1 MDFKTTTRKEKVEK
15 KNSPKVDLII
25 ITESQYG
32 NYNNNNNNK
41 KMTWK
46 WYICVETTITS
57 PEDEAG
63 LLIADQRGSWKE
75 MFNSNEL
82 KLELLGQ

>member
-1 MDFKTTTRKEKVEK
+1 MVITTT
-15 KNSPKVDLII
+15 
-25 ITESQYG
+25 TTTT
-32 NYNNNNNNK
+32 

-63 LLIADQRGSWKE
+63 LLIADQRGS
-75 MFNSNEL
+75 
-82 KLELLGQ
+82 

>member
-1 MDFKTTTRKEKVEK
+1 MDFKTTTRKENVEK

-25 ITESQYG
+25 INESQYG
-32 NYNNNNNNK
+32 NYNNNNNK

-75 MFNSNEL
+75 IFNSNEL

>member
-1 MDFKTTTRKEKVEK
+1 MDFKTTTRKENVEK

-32 NYNNNNNNK
+32 NYNNNNNK

>member
-1 MDFKTTTRKEKVEK
+1 MDFKTTTRKENVEK

-25 ITESQYG
+25 INESQYG
-32 NYNNNNNNK
+32 NYNNNNNK

>member
-1 MDFKTTTRKEKVEK
+1 MDFKTTTHKENVEK

-25 ITESQYG
+25 INESQYG
-32 NYNNNNNNK
+32 NYNNNNNK